1 MSYFE
6 FQGKDIYYEVH
17 GEGRP
22 FLLLNGIMMSTASW
36 QAFVPSFSAQN
47 MLIMVDFLDQGR
59 SGKMDGAFSQTVQV
73 ELVCALL
80 DHLGLKKVS
89 ILGISYGS
97 EVAIR
102 FAVKYPERLERLE
115 LFNATART
123 GPWLGDIG
131 DGWNLA
137 AANCGEAYYLA
148 SIPVIYS
155 PEFYVEHKD
164 WMKRRREK
172 LTPVFGNPAFY
183 QSMVRLTNS
192 ARDYSVSEEELASIG
207 APTLI
212 VSSEQDYLVP
222 IDEQRFLVEHIRG
235 SHHVVIPRCG
245 HASMYER
252 PVVFAALALGFVN
265 NPVTEY
271 EIL

>member
-17 GEGRP
+17 GEGKP
-22 FLLLNGIMMSTASW
+22 LLLLNGIMMSTASW
-36 QAFVPSFSAQN
+36 QAFIPSFSAQN
-47 MLIMVDFLDQGR
+47 QLVMVDFLDQGR
-59 SGKMDGAFSQTVQV
+59 SGKMDGPFTQALQV

-80 DHLGLKKVS
+80 DHLHLSKVS

-97 EVAIR
+97 EVAIQ
-102 FAVKYPERLERLE
+102 FAVKYPQRLERLE

-155 PEFYVEHKD
+155 PQFYVEHND

-192 ARDYSVSEEELASIG
+192 ARAYSVPVEDLEKINV
-207 APTLI
+207 PTLV

-222 IDEQRFLVEHIRG
+222 VEEQRFLVEHIPN

-252 PVVFAALALGFVN
+252 PVIFAALALGFVN
-265 NPVTEY
+265 NPVSEY
-271 EIL
+271 EIS